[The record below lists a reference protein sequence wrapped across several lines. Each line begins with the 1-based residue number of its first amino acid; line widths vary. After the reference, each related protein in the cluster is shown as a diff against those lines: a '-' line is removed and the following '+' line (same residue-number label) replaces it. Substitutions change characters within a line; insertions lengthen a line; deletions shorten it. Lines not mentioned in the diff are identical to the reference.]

1 MRRLVSIFAL
11 ACILAQT
18 SLPFF
23 VAKEAKAAELDNIVE
38 TNIKL
43 DSNKF
48 PKNSS
53 ASGIFEKLGEF
64 DFLPAE
70 IFDSGS
76 FPGIKFFDGN
86 IYPMNNNPSVSTAG
100 HGILVNGKKGYTSF
114 GGVVDFYFKISS
126 QTGQTAETNDLKNLL
141 FILLLS
147 KDKEEIPLHN
157 IKNNSA
163 PGFQVI
169 YGNIPPGGSSET
181 IGFTQEYTPER
192 LRGVITYEV
201 PGAGSSE
208 TLFGVRGYNIT
219 SLIQKKANSNSTGFG
234 FSIPIKGLEAG
245 TQYYAQMLVTKTT
258 SSNPWTAYSKVLDF
272 STLAKN
278 ADGTENYGSYDPGK
292 NIEDQLD
299 TIAEYTDDEAAEEVS
314 SEIIGELLSCSWRK
328 PLTWFKGC
336 MVIAFH
342 DLIYTASAKVL
353 EIGAK
358 LMDIFIGFSISSFF
372 YSDNIGVILEGW
384 RIVRDVSNILFIFIL
399 LWTAFNIILRVNH
412 HFNANR
418 VITQLIIIGLLI
430 NFSLFFTRVI
440 IDAGNIA
447 ARVFYNAITVTPG
460 TDDLNEIQMITG
472 EKEKKPAIKSL
483 SGAITKGLGVTQMI
497 DSDATKRALEGRNG
511 LVFLVL
517 VLGTVMNLVA
527 AWTFFQCAF
536 FFVGRIISLW
546 AAMIF
551 APFAFTSTILPQ
563 LSQVPKIG
571 WGVWLKNL
579 LSAAFGAAFFMFF
592 LFLIIKF
599 CNSPILSDLTNN
611 LQNGKISTGTLFA
624 LILLQFLFIIGLIK
638 AAKSI
643 ASIMAGEF
651 GGALAS
657 AVEGAAKFAGG
668 AVLGVGAG
676 AAAILGRNTLGRAA
690 ANVSQERLD
699 SLKEKATG
707 TGFGA
712 WRARQQLGLIEGT
725 KKASFD
731 VRQNKVASQ
740 FSAATGINM
749 NSGLNIPGLKSFNT
763 ANTVDGFQGAR
774 DRKTEKEMKRAER
787 LGINETKK
795 HQIEHDI
802 EGRKDLIDKE
812 EEELD
817 RLRRNL
823 AAAKLDP
830 SGSFTDDR
838 GVTKRKEE
846 WQKEVNLKDSEVRDL
861 KRGRQSAWTTTDI
874 GKRKADGTTVT
885 AADVGQKFQ
894 GLEQME
900 KALKN
905 NDKALVREYLWNR
918 MKKYSPYEM
927 TNEKRDDYGQIKKFG
942 EATTTKAKD
951 KWKRFGESLMRSMYE
966 GGLSGLVVGAALG
979 PVGLGAIVGSSAVF
993 LRETKGIGLSKWLS
1007 DYSKSFDKAGHNLE
1021 HGGDTKGG
1029 HDHGH
1034 GGSKDKYQAPVVNIF
1049 NSIFKGGSSGGGG
1062 GHSGGAGHSSGGGGG
1077 HH

>member
-43 DSNKF
+43 DANKF

-53 ASGIFEKLGEF
+53 SAGLFEKLGEF

-70 IFDSGS
+70 ILDSGS
-76 FPGIKFFDGN
+76 FPGIQFFDGG
-86 IYPMNNNPSVSTAG
+86 IYPMNSNASVNTAG

-141 FILLLS
+141 FMLILS
-147 KDKEEIPLHN
+147 KTKEEIPLHN
-157 IKNNSA
+157 IKNNSSA
-163 PGFQVI
+163 GFSAI
-169 YGNIPPGGSSET
+169 YNAVPQGGTPES
-181 IGFTQEYTPER
+181 IGFTQEYVPEKVT
-192 LRGVITYEV
+192 GKINYEV
-201 PGAGSSE
+201 PGAGSPQ
-208 TLFGVRGYNIT
+208 TVTGATAYNI
-219 SLIQKKANSNSTGFG
+219 SSFIQKKANSTNTGFG
-234 FSIPIKGLEAG
+234 FSVPIKGLEPS
-245 TQYYAQMLVTKTT
+245 TQYYAQILVTKTT
-258 SSNPWTAYSKVLDF
+258 SGNPWTAYSKVLEF
-272 STLAKN
+272 PTLAKN
-278 ADGTENYGSYDPGK
+278 ADGTDNYGNYDPGK
-292 NIEDQLD
+292 DISEQTD
-299 TIAEYTDDEAAEEVS
+299 TISEYTDDEAAEEVS
-314 SEIIGELLSCSWRK
+314 AEIIGELLSCSWRK

-430 NFSLFFTRVI
+430 NFSLFFTRVV

-517 VLGTVMNLVA
+517 ILGTVMNIVA

-599 CNSPILSDLTNN
+599 CNSPILSDITNN
-611 LQNGKISTGTLFA
+611 LQNGKLSTGTLFA

-651 GGALAS
+651 GGALSS

-676 AAAILGRNTLGRAA
+676 AAAMLGRNTLGRAA
-690 ANVSQERLD
+690 AGVSQEKLD

-731 VRQNKVASQ
+731 VRQNKVANQ

-763 ANTVDGFQGAR
+763 ANTIDGFKGAR
-774 DRKTEKEMKRAER
+774 DRKAEKELKRAER

-795 HQIEHDI
+795 HNIEEAIEQRKKDI
-802 EGRKDLIDKE
+802 DTE
-812 EEELD
+812 EETLND
-817 RLRRNL
+817 LRRNL
-823 AAAKLDP
+823 AQAKADP
-830 SGSFTDDR
+830 SKSFGGKTQAQ
-838 GVTKRKEE
+838 
-846 WQKEVNLKDSEVRDL
+846 WQQEANDQEKKIRDL
-861 KRGRQSAWTTTDI
+861 KKGTD
-874 GKRKADGTTVT
+874 GKFT
-885 AADVGQKFQ
+885 AADVAAGATKFDGSKVTASDVGKTKKDA
-894 GLEQME
+894 GLDDME

-905 NDKALVREYLWNR
+905 NEKALVREYLWNR
-918 MKKYSPYEM
+918 MQKYSPYQM
-927 TNEKRDDYGQIKKFG
+927 TNEERDASGQIKKFG
-942 EATTTKAKD
+942 HATTIAAKD

-1007 DYSKSFDKAGHNLE
+1007 DYSKSFDKAGHDLQ
-1021 HGGDTKGG
+1021 HGGDAGKGG

-1034 GGSKDKYQAPVVNIF
+1034 SGSKDKYQAPVVNIF
-1049 NSIFKGGSSGGGG
+1049 NNLFKSGSSGGGHG
-1062 GHSGGAGHSSGGGGG
+1062 GGSGSGHSAGGGG